1 MTDPLTKV
9 SGFRMFMNTP
19 ENHYSGKGKEFNLP
33 VWFSIMTLNSFSAWI
48 VAHFE
53 KRIFICYME
62 DSTNRHSKM
71 PIELREE
78 YSCIWKAMEKEE
90 RDKIIHRAVGRL
102 DNFRDEAFGS
112 RMLKVGHK
120 IGEIETR
127 RDPAIRNMTWDE
139 IMFKSMFL
147 FVPTD
152 QVRAYNA
159 YSKEKL
165 KQLLERRICY
175 QSMSSS
181 TNFVFGSLTPNL
193 KDAMKM
199 ERFCMNM
206 MVMYLHDRYIQKN
219 IDDLM
224 EEESQER
231 EVKRGKRKK
240 KGGKAKARKKRKRQ
254 MKEREKKRR
263 QMEEQLKQS
272 KLAIREKEIGGTS
285 TFVISYQIEE
295 ETAIQLQSKDIGSEI
310 KNVKLDRDDFDRS
323 GEMAE
328 LEVENVKQKEEMSI
342 GDVKSGE
349 LEEKFLALR
358 KGKQVTIEELR
369 SMMPQRE
376 IARDERVIDMEQ
388 EEREEAEVTI
398 ERVTRPTRDEFMRE
412 LKANIREKG
421 DKMGILV
428 PLLADDRRHGY
439 KPVEGVSWGEKG
451 EQTEEDDNKQIVEPK
466 EQPKSSK
473 HKEEQQIAKQEPV
486 TETEVPNSEKR
497 NFAKR
502 TPPIDQKPTQA
513 EPQVQIEYTAKKTQ
527 KQIQKELAAEHIQRI
542 IEQSRRGPLQTQ
554 EADNFAQNNKHNNFK
569 GAMSVG
575 GGSLTNQNLRKKMTQ
590 TQGSETKE
598 GSVGTT
604 GMTHFWDDA
613 GLVSIRAESEYTEKV
628 KVAVKKLEATV
639 RPGEVRSESW
649 KGANLFKEGSGEGV
663 VASEGNKSVQTA
675 RFARERKS
683 QQDEIKHFRASDLK
697 EKVAKSKTES
707 LKKRD
712 SESSAKVVAQKEKH
726 TSLSSQKNQ
735 ILKVE
740 TKIEAEPSQNK
751 EIEESTEKTT
761 PFEKNKPIDL
771 QNEPKVKIPEPLVT
785 KKQTQQ
791 IQPNPPK
798 KILKIP
804 SNVQKPVE
812 NQKPKEPEVIA
823 KIVKVKEPK
832 RESKS
837 ECREKEKRE
846 KKEKK
851 LREKKK
857 KITLRKSKKGRRC
870 KQNKNIQRQKLSG
883 KGVNRNRIEERRKPE
898 RKPIQKT
905 EQRNFTSGGN
915 PNKEVKFW
923 NAKSEV
929 KKPMNLE
936 NVDENIQMK
945 VAVDKDIAKTKG
957 VSEGVKAECSKR
969 ENVEEALQA
978 KEKRADQ
985 ETIEKGKDQIPKERG
1000 EETIKKE
1007 SHPVSKERVKK
1018 QESKQVPE
1026 QKIENL
1032 ENKRTSKRKRSKE
1045 DKEGRKREKREEDSK
1060 QQASNAKTQNK
1071 TEKRKK
1077 KNKKR
1082 NKSENAGRKKRKLKG
1097 EKKEVRIITKIQTW
1111 DEVDDDK
1118 TDHNSVTQTNPIS
1131 KEEDSKQEIKNEKL
1145 SQQNKEPSKM
1155 EKPTRPKKKSGK
1167 RKKGKNNVKGG
1178 KRGRDFKSGTW
1189 KEAEEGPP
1197 VVIQKK
1203 KKKFKSRLRK
1213 NCKPFEFPVKS
1224 KPENWSLDPYSRPY
1238 GYMGNP
1244 MMHPQSGSAFF
1255 QRRMNTSH
1263 FEGKTQGMMN
1273 DNSLSPIQN
1282 RPNPQVQFFG
1292 DFNSRRRATSNALNP
1307 NASPNSLVKN
1317 SPGPNFGSNKD
1328 LDLAGSRQNFG
1339 MAVSQN
1345 LTSMTPLL
1353 VQNLTKAEPG
1363 MTPNLNTL
1371 SLNMP
1376 PMMNLN
1382 SRSHELSNDLK
1393 SEPAVDTKD
1402 FSHQSLHRSHE
1413 PMALQSNP
1421 IRRDSDPFTLPNPR
1435 SQVHNSLHSEAKQS
1449 SLLNHKD
1456 FPLIKSQETLEM
1468 KLSRLVEEQQNKV
1481 HLMTERA
1488 FESFSHRS
1496 LMKIEDRLKDDAD
1509 YLEPHRQ
1516 IILERIQ
1523 SIVLKSFRSDAIQ
1536 VLPYGSYATK
1546 LLTPFSDLDLAITFT
1561 DYREVSHERT
1571 LQILNT
1577 LENNLGLFDFVLEK
1591 KNVSSASVPVIKIV
1605 ADASVPYK
1613 ELPQTASESRHIKVD
1628 IIVGSVD
1635 ASGRANSAFLTTEV
1649 ITNYIHNYPPFFSLA
1664 LFFKYALGANNL
1676 SNAFGGGLSAY
1687 GMCLLLISFLY
1698 YDSQE
1703 NSTELGE
1710 SSLRFLH
1717 FLVHSFKPAMIA
1729 VNPVYVGYARDQVFT
1744 GMHSMMGC
1752 QLYVA
1757 DPTSKI
1763 PKNVTPSCYRLY
1775 EVIDFFSKALDALL
1789 RARSFMALK
1798 LLRKLEETINKD
1810 IPAGARLRFQESNA
1824 QIPSDPVPPQAF
1836 SLRDLTQ
1843 SSVVIS
1849 QFDEK
1854 FKKNTQMNP
1863 RAEVLSH
1870 GPSPHF
1876 GAPQY
1881 QKVFP
1886 PVSNKCASYSV
1897 KVRSEAQFRLVSK
1910 SGLNISDNSPISQ
1923 LPQEQALTATTNNTA
1938 SKNQARKS
1946 ADIKNKNLIFKNVK
1960 PGKKDPHSDCHLV
1973 QDPVSDS
1980 KKSQNP
1986 ADQSPKSSK
1995 MNPQSAKKA
2004 TSTDKYI
2011 FQSEEPVKLLSQDK
2025 FELLKSEKANSKVEA
2040 AEAKRKRH
2048 IERQIA
2054 NLKDFKVDKKE
2065 LVKLFEEFYPDLFNQ
2080 AFNLTGK
2087 AREERSECESV
2098 GHGKLQN
2105 AMNFNAHCG
2114 ADSKFFF
2121 ILGLF

>member
-1 MTDPLTKV
+1 
-9 SGFRMFMNTP
+9 MFMNTP

-33 VWFSIMTLNSFSAWI
+33 VWFSIMTLNTFSAWV

-78 YSCIWKAMEKEE
+78 YSAIWKGMEKDE
-90 RDKIIHRAVGRL
+90 RDQIIHRAVGRI
-102 DNFRDEAFGS
+102 DNFRAEAFGS
-112 RMLKVGHK
+112 KMLKVGQK
-120 IGEIETR
+120 IGEIETQ

-139 IMFKSMFL
+139 VMFKNMFL
-147 FVPTD
+147 FVPID

-159 YSKEKL
+159 YSKENL

-254 MKEREKKRR
+254 MKEREKKRK
-263 QMEEQLKQS
+263 QMEQQLKQS
-272 KLAIREKEIGGTS
+272 KLAIQEKEMGDKGK
-285 TFVISYQIEE
+285 FVISHQIQE
-295 ETAIQLQSKDIGSEI
+295 ETGTQLQSKDITSDI
-310 KNVKLDRDDFDRS
+310 QNVKLDRGDFDKR
-323 GEMAE
+323 GDVAE
-328 LEVENVKQKEEMSI
+328 LKDEDVKQTEELGI
-342 GDVKSGE
+342 GDERTGKNT
-349 LEEKFLALR
+349 EKCLALR
-358 KGKQVTIEELR
+358 KGKQVTLEELR

-376 IARDERVIDMEQ
+376 IHKEEGVIDMGQ
-388 EEREEAEVTI
+388 EEREEAQVTI
-398 ERVTRPTRDEFMRE
+398 ERVTRPTRDEFMQE
-412 LKANIREKG
+412 LKDNIRKRG

-428 PLLADDRRHGY
+428 PLLADDRRQGY
-439 KPVEGVSWGEKG
+439 TPVEGVSWGEKG
-451 EQTEEDDNKQIVEPK
+451 EQAEEDDNAQIAEPK
-466 EQPKSSK
+466 EQPTSSTNQEDK
-473 HKEEQQIAKQEPV
+473 QITKQEPI
-486 TETEVPNSEKR
+486 TEPEVPNSEKR

-502 TPPIDQKPTQA
+502 TQPIDHEPKQA
-513 EPQVQIEYTAKKTQ
+513 EAQVQIEYTPKKTQ
-527 KQIQKELAAEHIQRI
+527 KQIQKELAAKHIQRI
-542 IEQSRRGPLQTQ
+542 IEKSIRGPLQTQ
-554 EADNFAQNNKHNNFK
+554 EADNFAQSSKKNNFK

-575 GGSLTNQNLRKKMTQ
+575 GDSLNTQSLRKKNIQ
-590 TQGSETKE
+590 TQGSQTKE
-598 GSVGTT
+598 GSIGTT

-613 GLVSIRAESEYTEKV
+613 GLVSIRAESEYSEKV
-628 KVAVKKLEATV
+628 KVAVKKLETTV
-639 RPGEVRSESW
+639 KPGEVRSESW
-649 KGANLFKEGSGEGV
+649 KGGNLFKDGSGEGV

-683 QQDEIKHFRASDLK
+683 QQDEIKHFKACDLS

-707 LKKRD
+707 LKKLN
-712 SESSAKVVAQKEKH
+712 SESLAKVMTQKEKH
-726 TSLSSQKNQ
+726 QSLSSQKNQ
-735 ILKVE
+735 IIKIE
-740 TKIEAEPSQNK
+740 TKIEAERTQTK
-751 EIEESTEKTT
+751 DIEESGEKTT
-761 PFEKNKPIDL
+761 PIEKNEPIDL
-771 QNEPKVKIPEPLVT
+771 QKEPKAKIQEPLVT
-785 KKQTQQ
+785 LKQTQQ
-791 IQPNPPK
+791 IQSNAPK
-798 KILKIP
+798 KILRIP
-804 SNVQKPVE
+804 SNVQKPIE
-812 NQKPKEPEVIA
+812 NKKPTEPEVIA
-823 KIVKVKEPK
+823 KIVNIKEPK

-837 ECREKEKRE
+837 ECRENEKKE

-857 KITLRKSKKGRRC
+857 KITLRKSKKGRRS
-870 KQNKNIQRQKLSG
+870 KQNKSNQRQKLSG
-883 KGVNRNRIEERRKPE
+883 KGVNRSRVEERRKPE
-898 RKPIQKT
+898 RKHIQKT
-905 EQRNFTSGGN
+905 EQKNFTSGGYL
-915 PNKEVKFW
+915 NKEVKFW
-923 NAKSEV
+923 NAKSES
-929 KKPMNLE
+929 KKHMNLE
-936 NVDENIQMK
+936 NVDENIQIK
-945 VAVDKDIAKTKG
+945 VAVEKDIVEAKG
-957 VSEGVKAECSKR
+957 GLEGVKGECCKR
-969 ENVEEALQA
+969 ESEQEDLQE

-985 ETIEKGKDQIPKERG
+985 EKVEKGKDQIRKEKAN
-1000 EETIKKE
+1000 EIVKKE
-1007 SHPVSKERVKK
+1007 SHLVSKERVKK
-1018 QESKQVPE
+1018 QITKKVTE

-1045 DKEGRKREKREEDSK
+1045 GKEGRKREKREEDSK
-1060 QQASNAKTQNK
+1060 GQTK

-1082 NKSENAGRKKRKLKG
+1082 NKSEHAGRKKRKLKG
-1097 EKKEVRIITKIQTW
+1097 EKKEARIITKIQTW
-1111 DEVDDDK
+1111 DEVDDDN
-1118 TDHNSVTQTNPIS
+1118 TEHNSVTQIKLIS
-1131 KEEDSKQEIKNEKL
+1131 KEEDSKQEIQDEKP
-1145 SQQNKEPSKM
+1145 SQQNKEPSKT

-1167 RKKGKNNVKGG
+1167 RKKTKNTAKGE

-1189 KEAEEGPP
+1189 KETEAEAGPP
-1197 VVIQKK
+1197 VITQKK

-1224 KPENWSLDPYSRPY
+1224 KTENWSLDPYSRPY

-1263 FEGKTQGMMN
+1263 FEGKPQGMMN

-1307 NASPNSLVKN
+1307 NASPNSLAKN

-1328 LDLAGSRQNFG
+1328 VDLAGSRQNFG
-1339 MAVSQN
+1339 MAVSRN
-1345 LTSMTPLL
+1345 INSMTPLL
-1353 VQNLTKAEPG
+1353 AQNLTKAEPG

-1382 SRSHELSNDLK
+1382 SASHELSNDLK
-1393 SEPAVDTKD
+1393 PDPVLDIKV
-1402 FSHQSLHRSHE
+1402 FSRQSLHRSHE

-1421 IRRDSDPFTLPNPR
+1421 IRRDSDPFTLPNLR

-1449 SLLNHKD
+1449 SLLNHTD
-1456 FPLIKSQETLEM
+1456 FPPIKSQETLEM

-1481 HLMTERA
+1481 HLLTERA

-1649 ITNYIHNYPPFFSLA
+1649 ITNYIRNYPPFFSLA

-1717 FLVHSFKPAMIA
+1717 FLVHSFKPARIA
-1729 VNPVYVGYARDQVFT
+1729 VNPVYVGYARDQVFARVP
-1744 GMHSMMGC
+1744 SMMGC

-1810 IPAGARLRFQESNA
+1810 IPAGARLRFQESNS
-1824 QIPSDPVPPQAF
+1824 QMPSDPAPPQAF
-1836 SLRDLTQ
+1836 SLRDLNQ

-1854 FKKNTQMNP
+1854 FKKNTQMNL

-1876 GAPQY
+1876 GAPQNH
-1881 QKVFP
+1881 KVFP

-1910 SGLNISDNSPISQ
+1910 SGLNISDNSPISRI
-1923 LPQEQALTATTNNTA
+1923 PQEQALTATTNNTA

-1946 ADIKNKNLIFKNVK
+1946 ADMKNKNLIFKNVK

-1973 QDPVSDS
+1973 QDPVSKS
-1980 KKSQNP
+1980 KKNQNP

-2011 FQSEEPVKLLSQDK
+2011 FQSEEPEKLLSQDK

-2040 AEAKRKRH
+2040 AAAKRKRH

-2114 ADSKFFF
+2114 ADSKFF
-2121 ILGLF
+2121 LF